1 MSRPE
6 PDMKAAK
13 TNLSIDL
20 GLVQKHFEEHFVWL
34 GHSMLP
40 ALPAQVM
47 SPTVLPADVGF
58 SDFYG
63 DSCDMPSGEGEQGC
77 VPVCGPGEGKQH
89 EGGPDPEDFVECGSD
104 TECDTRPA
112 KRARVDLR
120 CRETMERTW

>member
-1 MSRPE
+1 
-6 PDMKAAK
+6 MKAAK

-20 GLVQKHFEEHFVWL
+20 GLVHKHFEEHFVWL

-40 ALPAQVM
+40 AQFELPAQVM
-47 SPTVLPADVGF
+47 SPTVLQADVGF

-63 DSCDMPSGEGEQGC
+63 DSCDMPSGEGE
-77 VPVCGPGEGKQH
+77 
-89 EGGPDPEDFVECGSD
+89 DPEDFVECGSD

-120 CRETMERTW
+120 CRETMDRTW